1 MEPLLERAGQR
12 AAEVERQAAQD
23 IERFASQQVAEAEAT
38 EGFASAAE
46 VAAAGAEPAAA
57 VETGGALTGLGEGAL
72 AVAGAAGAATGGL
85 VAAGAAAAVVGTAW
99 AIEGGVNAASHMLG
113 WGAETGGG
121 TDSDASRPSRATDVQ
136 TLNGMQESG
145 AIDHFFAQQL
155 RRQPQ
160 VYRID
165 TDSESEPQAQ
175 PQQQI
180 RARPIRRQGQGRQ
193 QPTPF
198 GINQVPIPV
207 SSDSDRISRQ
217 SRSDRGPLGTHDIQ
231 YYPSSLSTF
240 TPTTSRVARI
250 PLTSGMD
257 FIDPESIKIAFR
269 VRNNDAT
276 LDLNPGTQE
285 PSCFI
290 KRVQLFANGQRC
302 DDISEYGR
310 CCFLYSLLKSQEW
323 YKNKGIT
330 GFCELAGLVP
340 APVPAQNYK
349 DVLMAPTLIGMFQ
362 AGKFLP
368 PQLNLVLELEFAE
381 PADALRP
388 GGGST
393 DYSIE
398 NVRVLASQVTL
409 DSALYESYQKILL
422 SGRSLVFAYPTM
434 HTQVSSIPA
443 GSTSHNVTVA
453 RAFTK
458 LLGAFVSFRDID
470 DANLGECSNF
480 EHPGDGSQF
489 STNPL
494 ESQMQLGA
502 LQYPR
507 TPMSSDAEHFHFLE
521 ILAGTYD
528 SSIKNM
534 RIADNLWN
542 NSQFIAAFPVER
554 VPKHPLSGI
563 STRSGD
569 LARFTFKG
577 MVADRVQRMYIH
589 LLSYQIVTVSGSG
602 VSVLD

>member
-1 MEPLLERAGQR
+1 MEN
-12 AAEVERQAAQD
+12 VTQAVQD
-23 IERFASQQVAEAEAT
+23 ELVKS
-38 EGFASAAE
+38 
-46 VAAAGAEPAAA
+46 
-57 VETGGALTGLGEGAL
+57 LDYKLGSSN
-72 AVAGAAGAATGGL
+72 
-85 VAAGAAAAVVGTAW
+85 
-99 AIEGGVNAASHMLG
+99 VNY
-113 WGAETGGG
+113 
-121 TDSDASRPSRATDVQ
+121 
-136 TLNGMQESG
+136 
-145 AIDHFFAQQL
+145 I
-155 RRQPQ
+155 
-160 VYRID
+160 
-165 TDSESEPQAQ
+165 
-175 PQQQI
+175 
-180 RARPIRRQGQGRQ
+180 
-193 QPTPF
+193 
-198 GINQVPIPV
+198 
-207 SSDSDRISRQ
+207 Q
-217 SRSDRGPLGTHDIQ
+217 SRRDVQ

-302 DDISEYGR
+302 DDISEFGR
-310 CCFLYSLLKSQEW
+310 CCFLYSLLKPAEW

-330 GFCELAGLVP
+330 GFWELAGLVP
-340 APVPAQNYK
+340 APVPTQSFK

-381 PADALRP
+381 PPDALRP

-443 GSTSHNVTVA
+443 ASTSHNVTVA

-480 EHPGDGSQF
+480 EHPRRR
-489 STNPL
+489 
-494 ESQMQLGA
+494 E
-502 LQYPR
+502 
-507 TPMSSDAEHFHFLE
+507 
-521 ILAGTYD
+521 
-528 SSIKNM
+528 
-534 RIADNLWN
+534 
-542 NSQFIAAFPVER
+542 
-554 VPKHPLSGI
+554 
-563 STRSGD
+563 
-569 LARFTFKG
+569 
-577 MVADRVQRMYIH
+577 
-589 LLSYQIVTVSGSG
+589 
-602 VSVLD
+602 SVLDEPLGVPDAAGCAPVPQDTYGQRRRALPLLGDFGGNVRLIHQKNADSRQSVEQCAVHSRFSCGTCAQAPPQRHLHPLRRPREVHIQKHAG